1 MGKMDKAAREALKAR
16 DINASAETIKILVEA
31 WRTIQAHGWTEEE
44 TFAAKEA
51 AADYLAEDFDLIEA
65 AKYLRKFETAARGVR
80 ARLRGAAFA
89 AVASGEQKQLVASK
103 VGVSRQSLNNWLTPK
118 R

>member
-16 DINASAETIKILVEA
+16 DIDTNAKAVKALVEA

-44 TFAAKEA
+44 TSAAKDA
-51 AADYLAEDFDLIEA
+51 AADYLAEDYDLVEA
-65 AKYLRKFETAARGVR
+65 AEYLRKIEATARGVR

-89 AVASGEQKQLVASK
+89 AVASGEKKQLVASRA
-103 VGVSRQSLNNWLTPK
+103 GVSRQSLNHWLTPQH
-118 R
+118 

>member
-1 MGKMDKAAREALKAR
+1 MGEMDKAAREALKAR
-16 DINASAETIKILVEA
+16 DIDTSAETVKALVEA
-31 WRTIQAHGWTEEE
+31 WRTIQAHGWTEKE

-51 AADYLAEDFDLIEA
+51 AADYLAEDFDFVEA

-118 R
+118 C